1 MRKFLYT
8 LIDWIQVGLFIPYQ
22 TSKDFVRSFIHDPS
36 RYPLVILILIA
47 AFFVG
52 IIEIIGQISFA
63 HSREDSFRQAS
74 YVLEK
79 YATSY
84 EALQSTDHFLLSSID
99 VAETEDGK
107 DVVVIYDS
115 PDGGRLF
122 PQYFHVNPDFSYRCV
137 EKNETVFVAH

>member
-1 MRKFLYT
+1 MKKFYAI
-8 LIDWIQVGLFIPYQ
+8 IDWIQVGLFIPCQ
-22 TSKDFVRSFIHDPS
+22 TCKDFVRSFIHDPS
-36 RYPLVILILIA
+36 RYPLVILIYMIVS
-47 AFFVG
+47 FVG
-52 IIEIIGQISFA
+52 VIEIVGQISFA
-63 HSREDSFRQAS
+63 HSREESFRQAS
-74 YVLEK
+74 YALEK

-84 EALQSTDHFLLSSID
+84 ETLQSIDHFLFSSIN

-122 PQYFHVNPDFSYRCV
+122 PQYFHVNPDLSYRCV